1 MQPLAALGRFGL
13 QGGELG
19 FNEPRHLDML
29 WHSGN
34 SQTPA
39 APQGQSRAFYLLPE
53 HSEQS
58 GDVTALTTTI
68 AINVPSADFSRSGFQ
83 PPNTVILRNSQSH

>member
-1 MQPLAALGRFGL
+1 VNLHAVAVVLDLMKPSVALRRFGL

-19 FNEPRHLDML
+19 FNEPRHLDTL

-39 APQGQSRAFYLLPE
+39 APWGQPRAFYLLPE
-53 HSEQS
+53 HLEQS
-58 GDVTALTTTI
+58 GDVTALTTTNGLLI
-68 AINVPSADFSRSGFQ
+68 FPDQDSGLE
-83 PPNTVILRNSQSH
+83 TA